1 MTTTTNNKTFLSS
14 NNSQKAS
21 DMLERESKLKIAEMR
36 LQLAH
41 IQIDKKDSIIQNMQ
55 KETTIKQKKT
65 DAGS

>member
-1 MTTTTNNKTFLSS
+1 
-14 NNSQKAS
+14 
-21 DMLERESKLKIAEMR
+21 MLERESKLKIAEMR